1 MTITNLKGNGQLRTG
16 RTELDVPHLGKILTF
31 VLPLIGPNYHANVM
45 GEIDKQ
51 SQSRPTTAQTISLVD
66 LALQNQD
73 VAHCAEV
80 VQKFKDNYL
89 WSATEGT
96 SFSEG
101 YLAYDNIDGKMPS
114 DSESLVRM
122 VLDRDSRVRLVK
134 PDFKIGYFP
143 LKDFLKHPVLVAHV
157 GEEMIPTV
165 ERIAKTLNKTGGYV
179 YAVNSSKSDDEKLT
193 AVYSDRDDY
202 GLSLNG
208 SYHDGNYYGYASGV
222 LK

>member
-1 MTITNLKGNGQLRTG
+1 MAIINLKGNGQLRTG
-16 RTELDVPHLGKILTF
+16 RTELDVPHLGKILTS

-73 VAHCAEV
+73 VAHCIEV
-80 VQKFKDNYL
+80 VQKFKNNYL

-122 VLDRDSRVRLVK
+122 FSEKDSRVRLVK

-165 ERIAKTLNKTGGYV
+165 ERVAKTLNKSGGYV
-179 YAVNSSKSDDEKLT
+179 YVVNNSKSDDKRLT
-193 AVYSDRDDY
+193 AICSDRGGGRL
-202 GLSLNG
+202 GL
-208 SYHDGNYYGYASGV
+208 DGYCSGDSDGGCASGV